1 MGNRGMEELIPLVN
15 KLQDAFSSI
24 GQSCHLDL
32 PQIAVVGGQSAGKS
46 SVLENFVGRDF
57 LPRGSGIV
65 TRRPLILQLIF
76 SKTEYAEFLHCKSKK
91 FTDFDEVR
99 QEIEAETDR
108 VTGTNKGIS
117 PVPINLRVYSPHVLN
132 LTLIDLPGITKVPVG
147 DQPPDIEYQI
157 KDMILQ
163 FISRESS
170 LILAVT
176 PANMDLANSDALKLA
191 KEVDP
196 QGLRTIGVIT
206 KLDLMDEGTDARDVL
221 ENKLLPLRRGY
232 IGVVNRSQKDIEGK
246 KDIRA
251 ALAAERK
258 FFLSH
263 PAYRHM
269 ADRMGTPHLQKTLN
283 QQLTNHIRESLPALR
298 SKLQS
303 QLLSLEK
310 EVEEYKN
317 FRPDDPTR
325 KTKALLQMV
334 QQFGVDFEK
343 RIEGSGDQV
352 DTLELSGGARINRIF
367 HERFPFELVKMEFD
381 EKDLRREIS
390 YAIKNIHGVRT
401 GLFTPDMA
409 FEAIVKKQIVKLKE
423 PSLKCVDLVVSELA
437 TVIKKCAEKLSSY
450 PRLREETERIVT
462 TYIREREGRTKDQI
476 LLLIDIEQSYINTN
490 HEDFIGFA
498 NAQQR
503 STQLNK
509 KRAIPNQVVIR
520 RGWLTINNI
529 SLMKGGSKEYWF
541 VLTAESLSWYKDEEE
556 KEKKYMLPLDNLKI
570 RDVEKGFMSNKHVF
584 AIFNTEQRNVYKDL
598 RQIELACDSQ
608 EDVDSWKASFL
619 RAENEDGAQENTF
632 SMDPQLERQVETIRN
647 LVDSYVA
654 IINKSIRD
662 LMPKTIMHLMI
673 NNTKAFI
680 HHELLAYL
688 YSSADQSSL
697 MEESADQAQRRDDM
711 LRMYH
716 ALKEALNIIGDISTS
731 TVSTPVPPP
740 VDDTWLQSTSS
751 HSPTPQRR
759 PVSSVHPPGR
769 PPAVERSHT
778 RPPLIPV
785 PVGSQAPS
793 QHPPF
798 HPDLDPRACPAS
810 SLTALSPSPSVF
822 YSLCSRRPPAAPSRP
837 TIIRPAEPS
846 LLD

>member
-1 MGNRGMEELIPLVN
+1 MVD
-15 KLQDAFSSI
+15 K
-24 GQSCHLDL
+24 
-32 PQIAVVGGQSAGKS
+32 
-46 SVLENFVGRDF
+46 
-57 LPRGSGIV
+57 
-65 TRRPLILQLIF
+65 
-76 SKTEYAEFLHCKSKK
+76 EYAEFLHCKSRK

-147 DQPPDIEYQI
+147 DQPQDIEFQI
-157 KDMILQ
+157 RDMILQ

-176 PANMDLANSDALKLA
+176 PANMDLANSDALKMA

-232 IGVVNRSQKDIEGK
+232 IGVVNRSRKDMSP
-246 KDIRA
+246 
-251 ALAAERK
+251 

-269 ADRMGTPHLQKTLN
+269 AERMGTPHLQRVLN
-283 QQLTNHIRESLPALR
+283 QQLTNHIRESLPQLR

-310 EVEEYKN
+310 DVEEFKN
-317 FRPDDPTR
+317 FRPDDPAR

-401 GLFTPDMA
+401 GLFTPDLA
-409 FEAIVKKQIVKLKE
+409 FEAIVKKQVVKLKE
-423 PSLKCVDLVVSELA
+423 PCLKCVDLVIQELIN
-437 TVIKKCAEKLSSY
+437 TVRQCTSKLSSY

-462 TYIREREGRTKDQI
+462 THIREREGRTKDQVSSSCPKP
-476 LLLIDIEQSYINTN
+476 QNPT
-490 HEDFIGFA
+490 
-498 NAQQR
+498 
-503 STQLNK
+503 
-509 KRAIPNQVVIR
+509 IPPFPDPSVIR

-529 SLMKGGSKEYWF
+529 SIMKGGSKEYWF
-541 VLTAESLSWYKDEEE
+541 VLTPPPTPK
-556 KEKKYMLPLDNLKI
+556 
-570 RDVEKGFMSNKHVF
+570 
-584 AIFNTEQRNVYKDL
+584 FNFSPRNVYKDL

-619 RAENEDGAQENTF
+619 RAGVYPEKDQENTF

-647 LVDSYVA
+647 LVDSYVG

-673 NNTKAFI
+673 NNTKDFI
-680 HHELLAYL
+680 HSELLAFL
-688 YSSADQSSL
+688 YSSSDQSSL
-697 MEESADQAQRRDDM
+697 MEESAEQAQRREEM

-716 ALKEALNIIGDISTS
+716 ALREALAIIGDISTS

-740 VDDTWLQSTSS
+740 VDDTWLQ
-751 HSPTPQRR
+751 
-759 PVSSVHPPGR
+759 PGPGHR
-769 PPAVERSHT
+769 
-778 RPPLIPV
+778 
-785 PVGSQAPS
+785 
-793 QHPPF
+793 
-798 HPDLDPRACPAS
+798 
-810 SLTALSPSPSVF
+810 
-822 YSLCSRRPPAAPSRP
+822 
-837 TIIRPAEPS
+837 
-846 LLD
+846 